1 MHIVYLA
8 CKEIADMTQTKV
20 IGWTKNGVPCEAPN
34 GIHAED
40 FFRDGKYLGPDSD
53 GVEPVFSD
61 NSAKR

>member
-1 MHIVYLA
+1 
-8 CKEIADMTQTKV
+8 MTQTKV